1 MKGAR
6 SGVMRV
12 IFALMANCA
21 RETLATAVRLVQLD
35 VGRLGHYYPAVL
47 NHFGINCIEVEPI
60 VRELESRPFGSV
72 KLGSYALRKVF
83 GIEIQSGALWPKKAA
98 R

>member
-12 IFALMANCA
+12 IFALMATAPAKRSLRCSPCA
-21 RETLATAVRLVQLD
+21 VD

-47 NHFGINCIEVEPI
+47 TT
-60 VRELESRPFGSV
+60 
-72 KLGSYALRKVF
+72 LG
-83 GIEIQSGALWPKKAA
+83 
-98 R
+98 